1 MEKRESVGFEGGSL
15 GLFDL
20 GDDDPVIGF
29 KHLEFII
36 AIVAAMVA
44 AIAEHERAECRVP
57 RQRQ

>member
-20 GDDDPVIGF
+20 GDDPVIGF

-44 AIAEHERAECRVP
+44 AIAEHERAECRVT